1 MSTVRFPN
9 VSATCVV
16 SGTLIGATGNITVRI
31 VSTANRITITDT
43 TGGRGTVAIDGNG
56 RGYRG
61 WLSADLDAGKLREG
75 AQAAR
80 TCAAAL
86 RSPTQRSSL
95 RTIAQRLEQ
104 LAASRQ

>member
-1 MSTVRFPN
+1 MSVRFPN

-16 SGTLIGATGNITVRI
+16 PGTVVGASGTITARV
-31 VSTANRITITDT
+31 VSTADRVTVTDT
-43 TGGRGTVAIDGNG
+43 TGGKGTVAIDGNG

-61 WLSADLDAGKLREG
+61 WLSTNLDADKLREA

-80 TCAAAL
+80 TCASAL

-104 LAASRQ
+104 LAASR